1 MFGAICRVQWKGSA
15 AAVALLAA
23 AAFIVP
29 LLAVQQA
36 GFTAGDFR
44 TWDLVVMLSAVESA
58 GALFPI
64 LAIILGLTLS
74 VGAWS
79 ADHQA
84 DHVYALTLPI
94 PRWHYVLLRFGA
106 GLVLILPVMLAVGLG
121 CAVAVG
127 SIDVPE
133 GLRAY
138 GSSITLRFGLAALVS
153 YAATFALAVV
163 AGLALRVA
171 AGSLPV
177 DAELFVRA
185 FAYACSGLTVFHLL
199 PIPGLD
205 GARIVA
211 LLLPPQAAQVY
222 RNADRYLSLFVLVL
236 LFLLGSGV
244 LSALTDAV
252 CDLAVGGRCL

>member
-153 YAATFALAVV
+153 YAATFALAAGTKRTAATVFGIVLALIAIAMLLDSLGVSANLLDVV
-163 AGLALRVA
+163 ANAMFRRPGPFEVLAGPWML
-171 AGSLPV
+171 
-177 DAELFVRA
+177 
-185 FAYACSGLTVFHLL
+185 
-199 PIPGLD
+199 I
-205 GARIVA
+205 
-211 LLLPPQAAQVY
+211 
-222 RNADRYLSLFVLVL
+222 
-236 LFLLGSGV
+236 GV
-244 LSALTDAV
+244 
-252 CDLAVGGRCL
+252 